1 METLYVIENLD
12 WRQRNM
18 CQYVAAAITHDGA
31 KSIMKDL
38 GYDETTHQIVP
49 VSVLFYG
56 KYLRCAYMYTG
67 YKTTN
72 DGHDVDNMIYSD
84 PVNTVHAAELTPIW
98 RIAQKVF
105 RDNPGKYYKNKGGQ
119 IMPTSDHPP
128 FHVSENKMVAGI
140 DRIRIYKI

>member
-1 METLYVIENLD
+1 
-12 WRQRNM
+12 
-18 CQYVAAAITHDGA
+18 
-31 KSIMKDL
+31 
-38 GYDETTHQIVP
+38 
-49 VSVLFYG
+49 
-56 KYLRCAYMYTG
+56 MYTG

-98 RIAQKVF
+98 RIVQNVF
-105 RDNPGKYYKNKGGQ
+105 KDNLNKYYKNKGGQ
-119 IMPTSDHPP
+119 IMPISDHPP